1 MTLQS
6 SITSAGKSLFLCFS
20 TLDVRSAKSL
30 QTKAL
35 KSFTRVNIENRMI
48 TQPLLW
54 HTFNL
59 LLMVNKLGNQTWD
72 TLRNCQGYITIVSCM
87 FISYLNFCWTLGS
100 SSLQWLYKIFPLQ
113 QKENLQQT
121 CAKKKNIHIVCIP
134 ESECFQHCHHPLAR
148 LALPL

>member
-1 MTLQS
+1 MGENEPVGFLLTLIPVAILVPCFYVLDLLVFKRGDSKRLQS

-87 FISYLNFCWTLGS
+87 FMSYLF
-100 SSLQWLYKIFPLQ
+100 F
-113 QKENLQQT
+113 
-121 CAKKKNIHIVCIP
+121 
-134 ESECFQHCHHPLAR
+134 
-148 LALPL
+148 